1 MRILWNE
8 QENWFQ
14 AELGLREFWRDDM
27 ELVKHVGFKT
37 TGSPSWIWHTSK
49 ASILNKLR
57 DGSPKSGLTI
67 TELALEKYKT
77 LNEQETKQSDLKKE
91 FLKQRKTAAL
101 NRADKWPEYLDPD
114 TGIMCK
120 VVPEA
125 EKKYVPEYILPPLPD
140 LSCFMCGSPLYLYDL
155 PDICIWCDKI
165 KLDKNPIQ
173 V

>member
-8 QENWFQ
+8 QEHWFQ
-14 AELGLREFWRDDM
+14 AELGLGEFWRDDM

-37 TGSPSWIWHTSK
+37 TGSPGWIWHTSK

-57 DGSPKSGLTI
+57 DAKPKSGLSI
-67 TELALEKYKT
+67 TELALEKYKS

-91 FLKQRKTAAL
+91 FLKQRKQAAE
-101 NRADKWPEYLDPD
+101 NRPSNWKEYLDED

-120 VVPEA
+120 VVPPA
-125 EKKYVPEYILPPLPD
+125 EQKFVWKYVPPPVPD
-140 LSCFMCGSPLYLYDL
+140 LSCFMCGSPLYMYDL

-165 KLDKNPIQ
+165 KLDKNP
-173 V
+173 VRV